1 MRRLIVAY
9 TPYHVLLATA
19 VLQQSADENHL
30 VIVRDFSAAE
40 RMAAVLGRRPDQPYV
55 SSAALGGCFGIASRL
70 RRQFSY
76 RRSAVEIAR
85 RAREVAPEEIWVGND
100 ARPESHAAFGA
111 VSRRGTT
118 AAGVLVEDG
127 MTTYAASV
135 TRPLAFWEQAAGH
148 LLFGRLWSGI
158 SVLGTSP
165 LVSRGLFTHPDIV
178 RAELSH
184 LAKTPVRRDAL
195 LSPAMQALAADM
207 VRVAGGDAGRL
218 ACVDAVVTVTHSS
231 VAARSPD
238 YRMQMLGLVRHL
250 LHRNHVI
257 GVKYHPRQAEPDYLG
272 AGGDPRVMLLPRGLP
287 LEYLY
292 VLAAAGSPRRLQH
305 VVGDVSTTLLTA
317 RWLVPDARVTSL
329 GRPLGL
335 LDSSIEQLFARL
347 GISMP
352 ERLEP
357 E

>member
-19 VLQQSADENHL
+19 ALQHSPDENHL
-30 VIVRDFSAAE
+30 AIVRDFGAAAE
-40 RMAAVLGRRPDQPYV
+40 MASVLPRSTVRAFASAV
-55 SSAALGGCFGIASRL
+55 ALGGCFGVGTRM

-85 RAREVAPEEIWVGND
+85 HAREIVPDQIWVGND
-100 ARPESHAAFGA
+100 ARPESHAAFRA
-111 VSRRGTT
+111 VARMR
-118 AAGVLVEDG
+118 AAPAGVFIEDG
-127 MTTYAASV
+127 MTAYAASV
-135 TRPLAFWEQAAGH
+135 TRPLSLWEQAAGYV
-148 LLFGRLWSGI
+148 LFGRLWSGI

-165 LVSRGLFTHPDIV
+165 LVSGGLFTHPDIV

-184 LAKTPVRRDAL
+184 LAKTPVSRDAL
-195 LSPAMQALAADM
+195 LSPAMQTLAADM
-207 VRVAGGDAGRL
+207 VRGAGGDPGRIAG
-218 ACVDAVVTVTHSS
+218 ADAVVTVTHSN

-238 YRMQMLGLVRHL
+238 YRRQMLELVRHL
-250 LHRNHVI
+250 LRRHHGI
-257 GVKYHPRQAEPDYLG
+257 AVKYHPRQAEPDYLG
-272 AGGDPRVMLLPRGLP
+272 VGTDPRVTLLPRGLP

-317 RWLVPDARVTSL
+317 RWLVPEARVTSL

-335 LDSSIEQLFARL
+335 LDSSIEQLFVRL
-347 GISMP
+347 GIAMP